1 MPYYKPNLM
10 LSLLLYEVSQS
21 STLLPSL
28 NGRDERSGSHERK
41 STGEVRGVFFKEH
54 VFLEKYAILLLK
66 IHIIII

>member
-1 MPYYKPNLM
+1 M

-28 NGRDERSGSHERK
+28 NRRDERSGSHGRK
-41 STGEVRGVFFKEH
+41 STGKVRGVLFKEH

-66 IHIIII
+66 IHNIFV